1 LSAIARVRRARLA
14 LAAFIVVKAV
24 LWAAAATAAVVLAV
38 VLGDMWL
45 ALSFEIRRFV
55 VPALLSLAAGSAAF
69 VLWRGRR
76 VRSLTRVALF
86 IEERIPTLRFA
97 LVTALGAA
105 GEPGADTLE
114 RIADELNLRGALLAP
129 VARALLMPA
138 ALLAASLVALGA
150 APRGALE
157 RALHPRVGDV
167 ILRPA
172 GPALLASRLEAIAVR
187 LEPPGYARRSPTV
200 LENPSSVRALVGS
213 RITVRGRGAA
223 LGAADSLSAMLGDSV
238 WMMSVQGDT
247 WSATTTMPAKASALR
262 LTDRRYDRLLVL
274 EPVIDEPP
282 EVKLRTPERDSVY
295 AEAKGTLL
303 LSAELRDDV
312 GLARAHFELLH
323 TTGGGEGFQTRRSVT
338 GGSTLR
344 GMATSTIRAT
354 VRLDTMELGPGDV
367 LNVRAIAWDENDV
380 TGPGKGESDTRTI
393 RILDPTVKDS
403 VNVNPA
409 AAAALDTSILSQRM
423 LIMRADS
430 LAARKSSIAAQDFV
444 VKALDL
450 GVRQG
455 DLRNRLLSIVYD
467 LEHVQGVGFV
477 GETPSSKIL
486 KEAGDA
492 MLEAETEL
500 KIAALSTARPHMWRA
515 LRLLQ
520 EARNDKRYWLRGL
533 LLNDPVEVDRL
544 RLTGTDPMRVASRQP
559 REHDR
564 DARASLLARV
574 DRVLSTAGAAG
585 AIPVGESDSLK
596 LILVG
601 ALEDAPDIADPL
613 RRAID
618 AMAAGG
624 DPRLALLQ
632 ARRRLQRGTVS
643 DPTLSQWN
651 GGS

>member
-1 LSAIARVRRARLA
+1 MNAIARVRRARWA
-14 LAAFIVVKAV
+14 LVMFIVVKAV
-24 LWAAAATAAVVLAV
+24 LWAATAAAAVVLAV
-38 VLGDMWL
+38 VVGDMWL
-45 ALSFEIRRFV
+45 ALSLEIRRFAL
-55 VPALLSLAAGSAAF
+55 PALLCAGAGGAAF
-69 VLWRGRR
+69 VLWGGRH
-76 VRSLTRVALF
+76 VRSLTRVALL
-86 IEERIPTLRFA
+86 IEERVPALRFA
-97 LVTALGAA
+97 LVTAMGAA
-105 GEPGADTLE
+105 GEPGAEALE
-114 RIADELNLRGALLAP
+114 RRVHVVNPSGALFVP
-129 VARALLMPA
+129 ITRALLIPA
-138 ALLAASLVALGA
+138 ALLAVLLVALGA

-157 RALHPRVGDV
+157 RV
-167 ILRPA
+167 LRPRA
-172 GPALLASRLEAIAVR
+172 GDLLLQPAVRTLLSNRLGSIAVKLEAPA
-187 LEPPGYARRSPTV
+187 YARRSPII
-200 LENPSSVRALVGS
+200 LENPSSVRGLIGS
-213 RITVRGRGAA
+213 RITTRGRGAA
-223 LGAADSLSAMLGDSV
+223 LGEDGSLSAALGDSI
-238 WMMSVQGDT
+238 WKMSVLGDT
-247 WSATTTMPAKASALR
+247 WSVTTTMPAKASALR
-262 LTDRRYDRLLVL
+262 LTDRRHDRLLVL

-282 EVKLRTPERDSVY
+282 EVKLRTPERDSTY

-323 TTGGGEGFQTRRSVT
+323 TTGGGEGFQTTRTIAGASLLRSRIT
-338 GGSTLR
+338 
-344 GMATSTIRAT
+344 ATIRAT
-354 VRLDTMELGPGDV
+354 VRLDTMGLGPGDV
-367 LNVRAIAWDENDV
+367 LNVRAIAWDENNV

-409 AAAALDTSILSQRM
+409 VAAALDTSILSQRM

-430 LAARKSSIAAQDFV
+430 LAARKSSMAADDFV

-500 KIAALSTARPHMWRA
+500 KIASLSTARPHMWRA

-533 LLNDPVEVDRL
+533 LLNDPVDVERI
-544 RLTGTDPMRVASRQP
+544 RLTGADPMKVASRRP
-559 REHDR
+559 REHAQDPR
-564 DARASLLARV
+564 PSLLARV
-574 DRVLSTAGAAG
+574 DRVLSISG
-585 AIPVGESDSLK
+585 AIPAVESDSLK
-596 LILVG
+596 LILVA

-618 AMAAGG
+618 AMAVGS
-624 DPRLALLQ
+624 DPRPALLQ
-632 ARRRLQRGTVS
+632 ARRRLQRGTTS
-643 DPTLSQWN
+643 DPTLSWWN